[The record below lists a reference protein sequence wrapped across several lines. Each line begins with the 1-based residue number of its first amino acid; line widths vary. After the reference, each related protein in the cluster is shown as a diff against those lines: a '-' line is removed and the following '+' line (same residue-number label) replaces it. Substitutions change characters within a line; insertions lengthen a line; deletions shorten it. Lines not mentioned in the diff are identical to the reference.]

1 MKKRYVISGIL
12 IGIVALLIYLQYGR
26 EETIVN
32 TRVRMSDDGYVQE
45 ISVIANKLFIGDKER
60 YAEDV
65 IDKVIRNQYRNVY
78 FSYNILGRPEEI
90 KINFYLEKWDYRYN
104 QKNFITVYS
113 NENIEGMRWKNIWNN
128 KNLLRFI
135 TSVIDFNKF
144 SLKQK

>member
-32 TRVRMSDDGYVQE
+32 TRVSKSDDGYVQE

-78 FSYNILGRPEEI
+78 FSYDILGRPEEI
-90 KINFYLEKWDYRYN
+90 KINFYLDKWDYRYN

-113 NENIEGMRWKNIWNN
+113 NENIEGMR
-128 KNLLRFI
+128 
-135 TSVIDFNKF
+135 
-144 SLKQK
+144 

>member
-1 MKKRYVISGIL
+1 MKRWRMKKRYVISGIL

-78 FSYNILGRPEEI
+78 FSYDILGRPEEI
-90 KINFYLEKWDYRYN
+90 KINFYLDKWDYRYN
-104 QKNFITVYS
+104 QKNLITVYS
-113 NENIEGMRWKNIWNN
+113 NENIEGMR
-128 KNLLRFI
+128 
-135 TSVIDFNKF
+135 
-144 SLKQK
+144 

>member
-1 MKKRYVISGIL
+1 MKKGYVISGIL

-78 FSYNILGRPEEI
+78 FSYDILGCPEEI
-90 KINFYLEKWDYRYN
+90 KINVYDDKWDYRYN
-104 QKNFITVYS
+104 RKKVI
-113 NENIEGMRWKNIWNN
+113 
-128 KNLLRFI
+128 LLYPEAGE
-135 TSVIDFNKF
+135 KG
-144 SLKQK
+144 

>member
-32 TRVRMSDDGYVQE
+32 TRVSKSDDGYVQE

-78 FSYNILGRPEEI
+78 FSYDILGRPEEI
-90 KINFYLEKWDYRYN
+90 KINFYLDKWDYRYN

>member
-32 TRVRMSDDGYVQE
+32 TRVSMSDDGYVQE

-78 FSYNILGRPEEI
+78 FSYDILGSPEEI
-90 KINFYLEKWDYRYN
+90 KINVYVGKWDYRYN
-104 QKNFITVYS
+104 RKKLSAIYFTEVQLINVNS
-113 NENIEGMRWKNIWNN
+113 
-128 KNLLRFI
+128 
-135 TSVIDFNKF
+135 
-144 SLKQK
+144 

>member
-1 MKKRYVISGIL
+1 MKRWRMKKRYVISGIL

-32 TRVRMSDDGYVQE
+32 TRVSKSDDGYVQE

-78 FSYNILGRPEEI
+78 FSYDILGRPEEI
-90 KINFYLEKWDYRYN
+90 KINFYLDKWDYRYN

-113 NENIEGMRWKNIWNN
+113 NENIEGMR
-128 KNLLRFI
+128 
-135 TSVIDFNKF
+135 
-144 SLKQK
+144 

>member
-32 TRVRMSDDGYVQE
+32 TRVSKSDDGYVQE

-78 FSYNILGRPEEI
+78 FSYEILGRPEEI
-90 KINFYLEKWDYRYN
+90 KINFYLDKWDYRYN

>member
-12 IGIVALLIYLQYGR
+12 IGIVALLIYLQYWR

-32 TRVRMSDDGYVQE
+32 TRVSKSDDGYVQE

-78 FSYNILGRPEEI
+78 FSYDILGRPEEI
-90 KINFYLEKWDYRYN
+90 KINFYLDKWDYRYN

>member
-1 MKKRYVISGIL
+1 MKRWRMKKRYVISGIL

-78 FSYNILGRPEEI
+78 FSYDILGCPEEI
-90 KINFYLEKWDYRYN
+90 KINVYAGKWDYRYN
-104 QKNFITVYS
+104 RKNFITVYS
-113 NENIEGMRWKNIWNN
+113 NENLHSMN
-128 KNLLRFI
+128 NLLI
-135 TSVIDFNKF
+135 
-144 SLKQK
+144 SL